1 MLRQN
6 VPLLLSVT
14 YYKDSKAEVD
24 MHSLI
29 KVRGL
34 LTKVTEFSQRIES
47 ELQ

>member
-6 VPLLLSVT
+6 VPLLLYVI

-34 LTKVTEFSQRIES
+34 LTKAIEVSQRIQS